1 MDYSCNLFDEW
12 CKDYVYGNFPEIG
25 QSALCVDLDDDRVF
39 YEYDPIGKVEPK
51 SENIVVIS
59 VYENLSSTII
69 DIEKRQMIRFIE
81 REANIYLTD
90 ALKEYKEKKDILEN
104 EFKLAQEKKTKIRII

>member
-1 MDYSCNLFDEW
+1 
-12 CKDYVYGNFPEIG
+12 
-25 QSALCVDLDDDRVF
+25 
-39 YEYDPIGKVEPK
+39 
-51 SENIVVIS
+51 
-59 VYENLSSTII
+59 
-69 DIEKRQMIRFIE
+69 MIRFIE